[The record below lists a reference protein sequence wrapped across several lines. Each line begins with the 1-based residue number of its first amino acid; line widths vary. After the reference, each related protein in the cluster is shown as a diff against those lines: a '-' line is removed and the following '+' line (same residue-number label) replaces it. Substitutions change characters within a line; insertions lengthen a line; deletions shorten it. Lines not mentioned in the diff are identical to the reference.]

1 MGFQHGLSG
10 LSAAARNLDVIGH
23 NVANA
28 NTVGAKAS
36 RAEFGDVIA
45 NTVYGSGA
53 QFGGLGVQVDR
64 VAQQFSQGDL
74 ASTANPLDL
83 AINGSGFFR
92 LSDNG
97 MTTYSRNGQFSLN
110 KDGYIINSAGSR
122 LTGYPADANGVIQPG
137 VPADLRMVTG
147 DISPRAT
154 SSVEANLN
162 LDSRSEVPA
171 TDFDLN
177 DPTTYNSATSLG
189 VFDAQGGDTTL
200 ALYFAKTGANTWEVF
215 AAADGEQIG
224 TTPVAQLNFQANGT
238 VDTSDPDHPVPFT
251 IDVPNAQ
258 GGVDSIDVDF
268 GASTQYG
275 SVFGV
280 NHLSQDGFTTGR
292 LAGYSISDEGIISA
306 RYTNGQTRAQG
317 QVALANFTNPQ
328 GLVSLGGNVWA
339 ESAES
344 GVAMVGSP
352 ASASLGVIQSGALE
366 QSNVDLTAELV
377 NMITAQRS
385 YQANAQTIKTQ
396 DQILQTIVN
405 LR

>member
-74 ASTANPLDL
+74 SSTANPLDL

-92 LSDNG
+92 LSDDG
-97 MTTYSRNGQFSLN
+97 MISYSRNGQFHPD
-110 KDGYIINSAGSR
+110 KDGYIVNSAGSR
-122 LTGYPADANGVIQPG
+122 LTGFPADANGVIQPG

-147 DISPRAT
+147 DIPPRAT
-154 SSVEANLN
+154 GAVEATLN
-162 LDSRSEVPA
+162 LDSRVDVPTGA
-171 TDFDLN
+171 FDLN

-189 VFDAQGGDTTL
+189 VYDAQGGDTTL
-200 ALYFAKTGANTWEVF
+200 ALYFRKNAADSWDVF
-215 AAADGEQIG
+215 AAADGAQIG
-224 TTPVAQLNFQANGT
+224 AAPVGQVSFLPNGT
-238 VDTSDPDHPVPFT
+238 VDTATTPMPIT
-251 IDVPNAQ
+251 IGVPNAA
-258 GGVDSIDVDF
+258 GGIDNVEVDMTET
-268 GASTQYG
+268 TQYG

-280 NHLSQDGFTTGR
+280 NHLSQDGFSAGR
-292 LAGYSISDEGIISA
+292 LASYSISDEGIIMA
-306 RYTNGQTRAQG
+306 RYTNGETRAQG
-317 QVALANFTNPQ
+317 QVALANFSNPQ
-328 GLVSLGGNVWA
+328 GLISLGGNVWG

-352 ASASLGVIQSGALE
+352 ASANLGVIQSGALE

-396 DQILQTIVN
+396 DQVLQTIVN

>member
-74 ASTANPLDL
+74 SSTANPLDL

-92 LSDNG
+92 LSDG
-97 MTTYSRNGQFSLN
+97 GTTTYSRNGQFSLN
-110 KDGYIINSAGSR
+110 KDGYIVNSAGSR

-154 SSVEANLN
+154 SAVEANLN
-162 LDSRSEVPA
+162 FDSRSEVQA
-171 TDFDLN
+171 TAFDLN

-200 ALYFAKTGANTWEVF
+200 ALYFSKTAANTWDVY
-215 AAADGEQIG
+215 AAADGAQIG
-224 TTPVAQLNFQANGT
+224 AAPIGQLNFLANGT
-238 VDTSDPDHPVPFT
+238 VDTAASPMPMT
-251 IDVPNAQ
+251 IAVPNAQ
-258 GGVDSIDVDF
+258 GGIDNVEVDF
-268 GASTQYG
+268 STSTQYG

>member
-45 NTVYGSGA
+45 NTVYGIGA
-53 QFGGLGVQVDR
+53 PFGGLGVQVER

-92 LSDNG
+92 LSDG
-97 MTTYSRNGQFSLN
+97 GTITYSRNGQFHPD
-110 KDGYIINSAGSR
+110 KDGYIVNSAGAR

-137 VPADLRMVTG
+137 VPAELRMVTG
-147 DISPRAT
+147 DIPPRAT
-154 SSVEANLN
+154 TSVEATLN
-162 LDSRSEVPA
+162 LDSRVEVKDA
-171 TDFDLN
+171 DFDLN
-177 DPTTYNSATSLG
+177 DPTTYNSATSLR
-189 VFDAQGGDTTL
+189 VYDAQGGDTTL
-200 ALYFAKTGANTWEVF
+200 ALYFRKTAADSWEVYAGAN
-215 AAADGEQIG
+215 GEAIG
-224 TTPVAQLNFQANGT
+224 TDPVGLVAFGPDGK
-238 VDTSDPDHPVPFT
+238 VDTDVTPMPLT
-251 IDVPNAQ
+251 IGVPNAA
-258 GGVDSIDVDF
+258 GGIDNIEVDMTDT
-268 GASTQYG
+268 TQYG

-280 NHLSQDGFTTGR
+280 NHLSQDGFSAGR
-292 LAGYSISDEGIISA
+292 LASYAISDEGIITA
-306 RYTNGQTRAQG
+306 RYTNGETRAQG
-317 QVALANFTNPQ
+317 QVALANFSNPQ

-339 ESAES
+339 ETAES

-352 ASASLGVIQSGALE
+352 SSANLGVIQSGALE

-385 YQANAQTIKTQ
+385 YQANAQTIKTH

>member
-45 NTVYGSGA
+45 NTVYGIGA
-53 QFGGLGVQVDR
+53 PFGGLGVQVER

-92 LSDNG
+92 LSDG
-97 MTTYSRNGQFSLN
+97 GTITYSRNGQFHPD
-110 KDGYIINSAGSR
+110 KDGYIVNSAGAR

-137 VPADLRMVTG
+137 VPAELRMVTG
-147 DISPRAT
+147 DIPPRAT
-154 SSVEANLN
+154 TSVEATLN
-162 LDSRSEVPA
+162 LDSRVEVKDA
-171 TDFDLN
+171 DFDLN
-177 DPTTYNSATSLG
+177 DPTTYNSATSLR
-189 VFDAQGGDTTL
+189 VYDAQGGDTTL
-200 ALYFAKTGANTWEVF
+200 ALYFRKTAADSWEVYAGAN
-215 AAADGEQIG
+215 GEAIG
-224 TTPVAQLNFQANGT
+224 TDPVGLVAFGPDGK
-238 VDTSDPDHPVPFT
+238 VDTDVTPMPLT
-251 IDVPNAQ
+251 IGVPNAA
-258 GGVDSIDVDF
+258 GGIDNIEVDMTDT
-268 GASTQYG
+268 TQYG

-280 NHLSQDGFTTGR
+280 NHLSQDGFSAGR
-292 LAGYSISDEGIISA
+292 LASYAISDEGIITA
-306 RYTNGQTRAQG
+306 RYTNGETRAQG
-317 QVALANFTNPQ
+317 QVALANFSNPQ

-339 ESAES
+339 ETAES

-352 ASASLGVIQSGALE
+352 SSANLGVIQSGALE

>member
-45 NTVYGSGA
+45 HAVYGIGA
-53 QFGGLGVQVDR
+53 PFGGLGVQVDR

-74 ASTANPLDL
+74 TSTANPLDL
-83 AINGSGFFR
+83 AINGAGFFR
-92 LSDNG
+92 LSDG
-97 MTTYSRNGQFSLN
+97 GSITYSRNGQFHTD
-110 KDGYIINSAGSR
+110 KDGYIVNSAGAR
-122 LTGYPADANGVIQPG
+122 LTGFPADANGVIQPG

-147 DISPRAT
+147 DIPPRAT
-154 SSVEANLN
+154 SAVEATLN
-162 LDSRSEVPA
+162 LDSRSEVKA
-171 TDFDLN
+171 AAFDLN
-177 DPTTYNSATSLG
+177 DPTTYNSATSLR
-189 VFDAQGGDTTL
+189 VYDAQGGDTTL
-200 ALYFAKTGANTWEVF
+200 ALYFRKTAPDTWEVY
-215 AAADGEQIG
+215 AG
-224 TTPVAQLNFQANGT
+224 ANGT
-238 VDTSDPDHPVPFT
+238 QIGAAPVGQVSFLPNGRVDTTATPMPFT
-251 IDVPNAQ
+251 IAVPNAA
-258 GGVDSIDVDF
+258 GGTDNVAVDMTET
-268 GASTQYG
+268 TQYG

-280 NHLSQDGFTTGR
+280 NHLSQDGFSAGR
-292 LAGYSISDEGIISA
+292 LASFSISDDGIITA
-306 RYTNGQTRAQG
+306 RYTNGETRAQG
-317 QVALANFTNPQ
+317 QVALANFSNPQ
-328 GLVSLGGNVWA
+328 GLASLGGNVWA
-339 ESAES
+339 ETAES

-352 ASASLGVIQSGALE
+352 SSANLGVIQSGALE

>member
-36 RAEFGDVIA
+36 RAEFGDVIS

-74 ASTANPLDL
+74 SSTANPLDL

-92 LSDNG
+92 LSDG
-97 MTTYSRNGQFSLN
+97 GATTYSRNGQFGLD
-110 KDGYIINSAGSR
+110 KDGYIVNSSGSR

-154 SSVEANLN
+154 SAIEAMLN
-162 LDSRSEVPA
+162 LDSRSDVQTA
-171 TDFDLN
+171 AFDLN

-200 ALYFAKTGANTWEVF
+200 ALYFSKTAANTWDVF
-215 AAADGEQIG
+215 AAADGAQIG
-224 TTPVAQLNFQANGT
+224 TAPVGQLVFQANGT
-238 VDTSDPDHPVPFT
+238 VDTAASSMP
-251 IDVPNAQ
+251 IAIAVPNAQ
-258 GGVDSIDVDF
+258 GGVDNVGVDL
-268 GASTQYG
+268 GKSTQYG

-292 LAGYSISDEGIISA
+292 LAGYSISDEGVITA

-328 GLVSLGGNVWA
+328 GLISLGGNVWA

>member
-10 LSAAARNLDVIGH
+10 LNAAARNLDVIGH

-28 NTVGAKAS
+28 NTVGAKSS

-97 MTTYSRNGQFSLN
+97 MITYSRNGQFGLD
-110 KDGYIINSAGSR
+110 KDGYIVNSGGSR
-122 LTGYPADANGVIQPG
+122 LTGYPADGNGVIQPG

-154 SSVEANLN
+154 SSVEAMLN
-162 LDSRSEVPA
+162 LDSRAEA
-171 TDFDLN
+171 RTAAFDLD

-200 ALYFAKTGANTWEVF
+200 ALYFQKTAANTWDVY
-215 AAADGEQIG
+215 AAADGNQIG
-224 TTPVAQLNFQANGT
+224 TTPVGQLSFQANGT
-238 VDTSDPDHPVPFT
+238 VDTAASPMPIT
-251 IDVPNAQ
+251 IAVPNAQ
-258 GGVDSIDVDF
+258 GGVDNVEVDL
-268 GASTQYG
+268 GSSTQYG

-292 LAGYSISDEGIISA
+292 LAGYSISDEGIITA

-317 QVALANFTNPQ
+317 QVALANFPNPQ

-377 NMITAQRS
+377 NMITAQRV
-385 YQANAQTIKTQ
+385 YQANAQTIRTQ
-396 DQILQTIVN
+396 DQIMQTIVN

>member
-10 LSAAARNLDVIGH
+10 LNAAARNLDVIGH

-28 NTVGAKAS
+28 NTVGAKSS

-97 MTTYSRNGQFSLN
+97 MITYSRNGQFGLD
-110 KDGYIINSAGSR
+110 KDGYIVNSGGSR
-122 LTGYPADANGVIQPG
+122 LTGYPADGNGVIQPG

-154 SSVEANLN
+154 SSVEAMLN
-162 LDSRSEVPA
+162 LDSRAEA
-171 TDFDLN
+171 RTAAFDLD

-200 ALYFAKTGANTWEVF
+200 ALYFQKTAANTWDVY
-215 AAADGEQIG
+215 AAADGNQIG
-224 TTPVAQLNFQANGT
+224 TTPVGQLSFQANGT
-238 VDTSDPDHPVPFT
+238 VDTAASPMPIT
-251 IDVPNAQ
+251 IAVPNAQ
-258 GGVDSIDVDF
+258 GGVDNVEVDL
-268 GASTQYG
+268 GSSTQYG

-292 LAGYSISDEGIISA
+292 LAGYSISDEGIITA

-317 QVALANFTNPQ
+317 QVALANFPNPQ

>member
-10 LSAAARNLDVIGH
+10 LNAAARNLDVIGH

-28 NTVGAKAS
+28 NTVGAKSS

-97 MTTYSRNGQFSLN
+97 MITYSRNGQFGLD
-110 KDGYIINSAGSR
+110 KDGYIVNSGGSR
-122 LTGYPADANGVIQPG
+122 LTGYPADGNGVIQPG

-154 SSVEANLN
+154 SSVEAMLN
-162 LDSRSEVPA
+162 LDSRAEA
-171 TDFDLN
+171 RTAAFDLD

-200 ALYFAKTGANTWEVF
+200 ALYFQKTAANTWDVY
-215 AAADGEQIG
+215 AAADGNQIG
-224 TTPVAQLNFQANGT
+224 TTPVGQLSFQANGT
-238 VDTSDPDHPVPFT
+238 VDTAASPMPIT
-251 IDVPNAQ
+251 IAVPNAQ
-258 GGVDSIDVDF
+258 GGVDNVEVDL
-268 GASTQYG
+268 GSSTQYG

-292 LAGYSISDEGIISA
+292 LAGYSISDEGIITA

-317 QVALANFTNPQ
+317 QVALANFPNPQ

-385 YQANAQTIKTQ
+385 YQANAQSIKTQ

>member
-28 NTVGAKAS
+28 NTVGAKVS

-45 NTVYGSGA
+45 NTVYGIGA
-53 QFGGLGVQVDR
+53 PFGGLGVQVER

-92 LSDNG
+92 LSDG
-97 MTTYSRNGQFSLN
+97 GTITYSRNGQFHPD
-110 KDGYIINSAGSR
+110 KDGYIVNSAGAR

-137 VPADLRMVTG
+137 VPAELRMVTG
-147 DISPRAT
+147 DIPPRAT
-154 SSVEANLN
+154 SSVEATLN
-162 LDSRSEVPA
+162 LDSRVEVKA
-171 TDFDLN
+171 AAFDLN
-177 DPTTYNSATSLG
+177 DPTTYNSATSLR
-189 VFDAQGGDTTL
+189 VYDAQGGDTTL
-200 ALYFAKTGANTWEVF
+200 ALYFRKTAADSWEVY
-215 AAADGEQIG
+215 AG
-224 TTPVAQLNFQANGT
+224 ANGT
-238 VDTSDPDHPVPFT
+238 QIGAGAVGQVAFLPSGKVDTTATPMPIT
-251 IDVPNAQ
+251 IGVPNAA
-258 GGVDSIDVDF
+258 GGIDNIEVDMTDT
-268 GASTQYG
+268 TQYG

-280 NHLSQDGFTTGR
+280 NHLSQDGFSAGR
-292 LAGYSISDEGIISA
+292 LASYSISDEGIITA
-306 RYTNGQTRAQG
+306 RYTNGETRAQG
-317 QVALANFTNPQ
+317 QVALANFSNPQ

-339 ESAES
+339 ETAES

-352 ASASLGVIQSGALE
+352 SSANLGVIQSGALE

>member
-10 LSAAARNLDVIGH
+10 LNAAARNLDVIGH

-45 NTVYGSGA
+45 HAVYGIGA
-53 QFGGLGVQVDR
+53 PFGGLGVQVER

-83 AINGSGFFR
+83 AINGAGFFR
-92 LSDNG
+92 LSDG
-97 MTTYSRNGQFSLN
+97 GSITYSRNGQFHTD
-110 KDGYIINSAGSR
+110 KDGYIVNSAGAR

-137 VPADLRMVTG
+137 VPAELRMVTG
-147 DISPRAT
+147 DIPPRAT
-154 SSVEANLN
+154 SSVEAVLN
-162 LDSRSEVPA
+162 LDSRGEAKTA
-171 TDFDLN
+171 TFDLN
-177 DPTTYNSATSLG
+177 DPTTYNSATSLR
-189 VFDAQGGDTTL
+189 VYDAQGGDTTL
-200 ALYFAKTGANTWEVF
+200 ALYFRKTAPDTWEVY
-215 AAADGEQIG
+215 AG
-224 TTPVAQLNFQANGT
+224 ANGT
-238 VDTSDPDHPVPFT
+238 QIGAGPVGQVSFLPNGKVDTATTPMPFT
-251 IDVPNAQ
+251 IPVPNAA
-258 GGVDSIDVDF
+258 GGIDNVAVDMTET
-268 GASTQYG
+268 TQYG

-280 NHLSQDGFTTGR
+280 NHLSQDGFSAGR
-292 LAGYSISDEGIISA
+292 LASYSISDEGIITA
-306 RYTNGQTRAQG
+306 RYTNGETRAQG
-317 QVALANFTNPQ
+317 QIALANFSNPE
-328 GLVSLGGNVWA
+328 GLASLGGNVWA
-339 ESAES
+339 ETAES

-352 ASASLGVIQSGALE
+352 SSANLGVIQSGALE

>member
-10 LSAAARNLDVIGH
+10 LNAAARNLDVIGH

-28 NTVGAKAS
+28 NTVGAKSS

-97 MTTYSRNGQFSLN
+97 MITYSRNGQFGLD
-110 KDGYIINSAGSR
+110 KDGYIVNSGGSR
-122 LTGYPADANGVIQPG
+122 LTGYPADGNGVIQPG

-154 SSVEANLN
+154 SSVEAMLN
-162 LDSRSEVPA
+162 LDSRAEA
-171 TDFDLN
+171 RTAAFDLD

-200 ALYFAKTGANTWEVF
+200 ALYFQKTAANTWDVY
-215 AAADGEQIG
+215 AAADGNQIG
-224 TTPVAQLNFQANGT
+224 TTPVAQLTFQANGT
-238 VDTSDPDHPVPFT
+238 VDTAASPMPVT
-251 IDVPNAQ
+251 IAVPNAQ
-258 GGVDSIDVDF
+258 GGVDNVEVDL
-268 GASTQYG
+268 GSSTQYG

-292 LAGYSISDEGIISA
+292 LAGYSISDEGIITA

-317 QVALANFTNPQ
+317 QVALANFPNPQ

>member
-74 ASTANPLDL
+74 SSTANPLDL

-92 LSDNG
+92 LSDG
-97 MTTYSRNGQFSLN
+97 GTTTYSRNGQFSLN
-110 KDGYIINSAGSR
+110 KDGYIVNSAGSR

-154 SSVEANLN
+154 SAVEANLN
-162 LDSRSEVPA
+162 FDSRSEVQA
-171 TDFDLN
+171 TAFDLN

-200 ALYFAKTGANTWEVF
+200 ALYFSKTAANTWDVY
-215 AAADGEQIG
+215 AAADGAQIG
-224 TTPVAQLNFQANGT
+224 AAPIGQLNFLANGT
-238 VDTSDPDHPVPFT
+238 VDTAASPMPMT
-251 IDVPNAQ
+251 IAVPNAQ
-258 GGVDSIDVDF
+258 GGIDNVEVDF
-268 GASTQYG
+268 STSTQYG

-377 NMITAQRS
+377 NMITAQRV
-385 YQANAQTIKTQ
+385 YQANAQTIRTQ
-396 DQILQTIVN
+396 DQIMQTIVN